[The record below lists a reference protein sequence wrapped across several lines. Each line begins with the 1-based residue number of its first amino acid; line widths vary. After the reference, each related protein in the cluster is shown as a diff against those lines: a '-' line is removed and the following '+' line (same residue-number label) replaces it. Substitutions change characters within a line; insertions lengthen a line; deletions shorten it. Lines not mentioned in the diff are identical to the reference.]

1 MYGHPTIIPRYN
13 LPLSRGKSIFVEM
26 KNSMHE
32 WNGNVPSME
41 WLEEEEIV
49 LSQIVF
55 SFFCFVICLFQCVL
69 LLPSNL
75 HPSIC
80 NYMCIKRN
88 HCLHNI
94 FQVRSF
100 FFNVIFYHFKP
111 LHNVIFCKEF

>member
-1 MYGHPTIIPRYN
+1 
-13 LPLSRGKSIFVEM
+13 VEM
-26 KNSMHE
+26 KNSVHE
-32 WNGNVPSME
+32 WNGNVPCME

-55 SFFCFVICLFQCVL
+55 SFFCFVIGLFKCVL

-80 NYMCIKRN
+80 NYMNIKRN

-94 FQVRSF
+94 FQVRNCF
-100 FFNVIFYHFKP
+100 
-111 LHNVIFCKEF
+111 LM